1 MWGKH
6 EMELEK
12 RKCNFKFHK
21 QESAT
26 VSEIRIL
33 KGRRCV
39 VGFRIGLLLVPL
51 DLWKVKMNGIVFCK
65 I

>member
-12 RKCNFKFHK
+12 RKSNSKFHK
-21 QESAT
+21 QESAIL
-26 VSEIRIL
+26 SKIRIL
-33 KGRRCV
+33 KGRGCV
-39 VGFRIGLLLVPL
+39 VGFRIGLLLMLL
-51 DLWKVKMNGIVFCK
+51 DLWKAKMNEIVFCK

>member
-1 MWGKH
+1 
-6 EMELEK
+6 MELEK

-33 KGRRCV
+33 KGRRRV
-39 VGFRIGLLLVPL
+39 VGFRIGLLLVLL
-51 DLWKVKMNGIVFCK
+51 DLWKVKMNDILF
-65 I
+65 